1 MDYLLNRL
9 MPYSIVV
16 MLWLV
21 PSFVSAANGIWQ
33 TIGYGYVFD
42 LSDLDSPIVYDIGNN
57 FCLPNHFLTEEA
69 HQDGVAINE
78 ATRQINFDKLF
89 PLSVTKLDNLPNV
102 CSDSA
107 LTTFTDPEYVFDA
120 TQVLNV
126 FFDHFTEH
134 YAFSDYKNID
144 WKQLQLDWLQ
154 QVNESTSPQQLHDVI
169 DKFLALLRDGHA
181 ILFDQSL
188 NKLSYYPPREIEA
201 KRRLSAFHLNHPEYA
216 TIADVYR
223 YIYSNWIQIIESYFD
238 ADFLHYELQNTF
250 LYARLQNDLSYLR
263 IANFDENDA
272 EQVMQALIPQFNE
285 TSGLVIDLR
294 DSDGG
299 SDKVALAISAF
310 LINEPLKVSSKHFKL
325 NSGENSQDIMSETR
339 DIVVYPFSTSTS
351 APSTPY
357 LGKIVVITSQ
367 HTPSA
372 AELFLLA
379 LRARDNVSIIG
390 ENSSGAFSDALTKA
404 LPNGWGMTL
413 SNESYIA
420 PEGKS
425 FEFVGIPVDEAFEF
439 PSISDIKNRKDS
451 ALEHAI
457 SLLKD

>member
-1 MDYLLNRL
+1 MSSRTIA
-9 MPYSIVV
+9 SE
-16 MLWLV
+16 
-21 PSFVSAANGIWQ
+21 IWQ
-33 TIGYGYVFD
+33 TIGYGYIFD
-42 LSDLDSPIVYDIGNN
+42 LSELNSPIIYDIGNN

-69 HQDGVAINE
+69 LQNGVAINE
-78 ATRQINFDKLF
+78 ATRQLDFDKLF
-89 PLSVTKLDNLPNV
+89 TLSVTKLDNLPKA
-102 CSDSA
+102 CSDYA
-107 LTTFTDPEYVFDA
+107 LTTFSAPGYVFSA
-120 TQVLNV
+120 TQILNV
-126 FFDHFTEH
+126 FFDNFAEH

-144 WKQLQLDWLQ
+144 WKQVKLDWLK
-154 QVNESTSPQQLHDVI
+154 QVNEYTTPQQLQVVI
-169 DKFLALLRDGHA
+169 DRFLASLRDGHA
-181 ILFDQSL
+181 LLFDQSL
-188 NKLSYYPPREIEA
+188 NRLSYYSSRAIEA
-201 KRRLSAFHLNHPEYA
+201 KTRLSTFHLNHPEYL
-216 TIADVYR
+216 TLTDVYR
-223 YIYSNWIQIIESYFD
+223 HIYNNWTQIIESYFN
-238 ADFLHYELQNTF
+238 ADFPHYELQNNF
-250 LYARLQNDLSYLR
+250 LYGRLEGNISYLR
-263 IANFDENDA
+263 IASFDEYDT
-272 EQVMQALIPQFNE
+272 EQVLQALIPQINE
-285 TSGLVIDLR
+285 TNGLVIDLR
-294 DSDGG
+294 DTDGG

-351 APSTPY
+351 APSKPY
-357 LGKIVVITSQ
+357 LGKIVAITSQ

-372 AELFLLA
+372 AEVFLLA
-379 LRARDNVSIIG
+379 LQARDNVSIIG

-439 PSISDIKNRKDS
+439 PNISDIKNRKDS